1 MFNKLHAF
9 SRLENGGERN
19 TQLRYQRGRQ
29 FISRED
35 YQRLEGSRDAQQ
47 YIIASLLSMIARG
60 TFGYCQIR
68 FTRVLLHNIV
78 PHPGPT

>member
-1 MFNKLHAF
+1 MLFPAKKVAVNAVLD
-9 SRLENGGERN
+9 LDTGG
-19 TQLRYQRGRQ
+19 GRQ

-47 YIIASLLSMIARG
+47 YIIASLLSMIVRG
-60 TFGYCQIR
+60 TFGYCRIR